1 MRHPGRKC
9 TLKSRNRS
17 ISTCVSL
24 SFCLTSMGKQEKG
37 TFNKFIEKTNFGPGP
52 AAYNSLKSLKNV
64 IIRNKPNFQ
73 YYNEEGH
80 NASLI
85 RRTIA
90 AKQHILDRLQKQ
102 ENR

>member
-1 MRHPGRKC
+1 
-9 TLKSRNRS
+9 
-17 ISTCVSL
+17 
-24 SFCLTSMGKQEKG
+24 MGKQEKG

-52 AAYNSLKSLKNV
+52 AAYNSMKSLKSIV
-64 IIRNKPNFQ
+64 VRNKPKFQ

-90 AKQHILDRLQKQ
+90 AKQHILDRDQTQ
-102 ENR
+102 RNRE